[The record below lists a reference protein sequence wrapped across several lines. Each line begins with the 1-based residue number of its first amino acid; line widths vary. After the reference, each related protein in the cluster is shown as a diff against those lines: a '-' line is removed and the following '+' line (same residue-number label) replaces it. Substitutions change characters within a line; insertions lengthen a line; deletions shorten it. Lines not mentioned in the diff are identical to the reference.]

1 VRAPK
6 DGKKEVPLNM
16 RISKAMHDELQ
27 AMSDETGAPVAE
39 IVRRAIRK
47 WIDDLRE
54 KKKPDE

>member
-1 VRAPK
+1 
-6 DGKKEVPLNM
+6 M

>member
-1 VRAPK
+1 MRAPK